1 MTAIVYSGSKDS
13 FWKITHQEKV
23 IAECTIAGLN
33 PSFNDEEQI
42 LSLLNKETTLINYA
56 EQIKKIYVFA
66 AGASS
71 DLAQN
76 SLGNIIGNFFKN
88 SKITVKD
95 DLYGASIAACGN
107 EKGIVCILGSGSN
120 CAFFDGKNPVKNNF
134 GLGYILGDEGS
145 ANYLGK
151 LLLKNYLQNNLP
163 EDLRKLLE
171 EKYHIDRTIILEKVY
186 RKPNVQN
193 YLSSFLDFFITYRTH
208 AYIINLIDTV
218 FDNFIKIYLKPIQE
232 QYPNEKIHF
241 VGSVA
246 GLFENRLLLKAAQ
259 HQFSITSIIK
269 EPIKNITNYYA
280 N

>member
-1 MTAIVYSGSKDS
+1 MTAIVYSGSKNS
-13 FWKITHQEKV
+13 FWRITNEEKV
-23 IAECTIAGLN
+23 IAECTIPGLN

-71 DLAQN
+71 NLTQN
-76 SLGNIIGNFFKN
+76 SLGVTIGNFFKN
-88 SKITVKD
+88 SKIIVKD

-120 CAFFDGKNPVKNNF
+120 CAFFDGKTPIQNNF

-151 LLLKNYLQNNLP
+151 LLLKSYLQNNLP
-163 EDLRKLLE
+163 QDLRNLLE
-171 EKYHIDRTIILEKVY
+171 EKYQIDRTIILEKVY
-186 RKPNVQN
+186 RKPNVQH

-246 GLFENRLLLKAAQ
+246 GHFENRLLLKAAE
-259 HQFSITSIIK
+259 HQIKINSIIK